1 MNILTEQLQRR
12 HLPLLSDW
20 LDRSDGALTPNDLP
34 ARAEALAAWFD
45 RSAAQP
51 GRLDCL
57 TLVYET
63 PVGVASLLPL
73 PGQPGAAE
81 LRVLLGE
88 VGYNALRTGTYV
100 ALQMLDRAFL
110 DLEFSRAAIRVYDR
124 HAPFLQALERMG
136 FSRTDERE
144 GLVFLAVGRDDFLRR
159 KYLF

>member
-20 LDRSDGALTPNDLP
+20 LDRSEGALTPNDLP
-34 ARAEALAAWFD
+34 ARAVALAAWFD

-100 ALQMLDRAFL
+100 ALQMLDQIGRASCR
-110 DLEFSRAAIRVYDR
+110 ERV
-124 HAPFLQALERMG
+124 
-136 FSRTDERE
+136 
-144 GLVFLAVGRDDFLRR
+144 
-159 KYLF
+159 